1 MKREIEG
8 DLRQVLKPYLGH
20 WDVPEGGDL
29 VLTIDKIYE
38 EEVKNQHGTEV
49 KPVMYFR
56 EPGAKPMIVNKTNND
71 SITKLHG
78 KRTKKNNWAGKKI
91 ALYAAPESRSD
102 DGYALRVRPYLPAQ
116 EKLFCEECGK
126 LIEDH
131 EADGKTYKAKAI
143 ANNALTRF
151 NKYLCW
157 ECAAAAKAGQEV
169 GSEQL

>member
-38 EEVKNQHGTEV
+38 EDVKNQHGTEQ

-56 EPGAKPMIVNKTNND
+56 EPGIKPMIVNKTNND
-71 SITKLHG
+71 AITKLHG
-78 KRTKKNNWAGKKI
+78 KRTKTNNWSGKKI
-91 ALYAAPESRSD
+91 ALYEAPESRSD
-102 DGYALRVRPYLPAQ
+102 DGYALRVRPYLPKSD
-116 EKLFCEECGK
+116 ELYCEECGE
-126 LIEDH
+126 LITDH
-131 EADGKTYKAKAI
+131 TGEDGKTYRAKAI

-151 NKYLCW
+151 NRYLCW
-157 ECAAAAKAGQEV
+157 DCAAAAKAEQE
-169 GSEQL
+169 GKE